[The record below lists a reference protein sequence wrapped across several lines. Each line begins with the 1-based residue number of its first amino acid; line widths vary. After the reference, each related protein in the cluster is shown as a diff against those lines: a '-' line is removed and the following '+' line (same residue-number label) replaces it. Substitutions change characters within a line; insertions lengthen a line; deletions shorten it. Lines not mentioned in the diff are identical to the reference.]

1 MIRIVPRDYGQLRN
15 YGFSIFGDIREIRGN
30 PVYNGY
36 IMHIK
41 KNILLCKKKNIKYRK
56 SDYAYQVVNEL
67 DGFYFKRIHNFVI
80 Y

>member
-1 MIRIVPRDYGQLRN
+1 MANCEIMASQSLE
-15 YGFSIFGDIREIRGN
+15 IFVKFEE
-30 PVYNGY
+30 

-67 DGFYFKRIHNFVI
+67 DGFYFKRIHNFLI